1 MFPKKILVPIL
12 FLTFITVN
20 AQNNSAQN
28 LDFNKL
34 SSKMVYSSFE
44 SSLQQYTLL
53 SSDNSAM
60 NYLSTDYEY
69 SEELGKDLTI
79 KLFKKNRS
87 GMEKTGRILT
97 YIGVPLAI
105 VGGIM
110 VAGADEL
117 YYTCVNGNCDGDA
130 RGGFGVVALAAGL
143 GLGGTG
149 GVLWIIGSKR

>member
-1 MFPKKILVPIL
+1 
-12 FLTFITVN
+12 
-20 AQNNSAQN
+20 
-28 LDFNKL
+28 
-34 SSKMVYSSFE
+34 
-44 SSLQQYTLL
+44 
-53 SSDNSAM
+53 M